1 MKSNLVGRRRSHA
14 PRANDPLGG
23 FCGGKGHAF
32 TLIELLVVIAI
43 IAILAAMLLP
53 ALSKAKQKAQGI
65 SCMNNTKQLVL
76 AWIMYAGDNNDGIA
90 PVNTTSQTAQD
101 PANLWGN
108 YWVDD
113 NMAYGLGDATN
124 DAIIKAG
131 LLWGYAKS
139 VYAYRCPADTSTQF
153 ANHTGEPRL
162 RSYSCSQVFS
172 GGQWLSTLTPA
183 ISYNTYKKL
192 SPIRQPTDTWVFIDE
207 NPATINDAAF
217 AVIMMPVP
225 TPGIAQE
232 IDQPA
237 AYHGRA
243 SGLSFADGHSLVHK
257 WQSQV
262 TVAGNTTGNPTTSTD
277 AGFIADMVWFS
288 SVTTTTK

>member
-1 MKSNLVGRRRSHA
+1 MKCKDMQISSRSK
-14 PRANDPLGG
+14 P
-23 FCGGKGHAF
+23 AF

-53 ALSKAKQKAQGI
+53 ALSKAKQKAVGI

-76 AWIMYAGDNNDGIA
+76 GWLLYAGDNNDLTP
-90 PVNTTSQTAQD
+90 PVNTTSQTTQD
-101 PANLWGN
+101 PSNLWGN
-108 YWVDD
+108 YWVDN
-113 NMAYGLGDATN
+113 NMHYGLTDTTN

-131 LLWGYAKS
+131 LLWGYVKNLN
-139 VYAYRCPADTSTQF
+139 AYRCPGDTSTQN
-153 ANHTGEPRL
+153 ANHSGLPRL

-172 GGQWLSTLTPA
+172 GGQWLSTLTPTIA
-183 ISYNTYKKL
+183 YNTYKKV
-192 SPIRQPTDTWVFIDE
+192 SQIKQPTDTWVFIDE

-225 TPGIAQE
+225 APGIAQE

-243 SGLSFADGHSLVHK
+243 SGLSFADGHSIVHK

-277 AGFIADMVWFS
+277 PGFIQDMVWFS
-288 SVTTTTK
+288 SQTTMQK